1 MVVCLNRGV
10 TLFGEWVFGARY
22 WVFGCFL
29 RSEEY
34 SIADHAENRIYADRP
49 AVKGCDAMITHKS
62 ASAANLSIKMRRY
75 QTFEVSQT
83 SKVYNRCGFSKI
95 WVITATTLAVTDD
108 CELAA
113 GRLSPP

>member
-1 MVVCLNRGV
+1 VLDIGYLGV
-10 TLFGEWVFGARY
+10 FCDQKNTQY
-22 WVFGCFL
+22 PN
-29 RSEEY
+29 
-34 SIADHAENRIYADRP
+34 HAENRIYADRP

-95 WVITATTLAVTDD
+95 WVITACDEVGALVAFTKKLGYNQDSLTPQSLFIPR
-108 CELAA
+108 E
-113 GRLSPP
+113 RYESE